1 MVQLTLV
8 SPVDFT
14 VIANETVIVPP
25 NVVRVRASVVSSA
38 AGTERNPAVLV
49 DYARYNEHFVLLVT
63 SSCCIRWDSMGYQ
76 GPSPWLVRVQV
87 SRDARLGRAV
97 HRLAPNRRCNFQ
109 AAHANQSQLCN
120 SHHKKNR
127 KAHAG
132 RSPVPSL
139 PKPLVRRAT
148 LCLAA
153 LVS

>member
-49 DYARYNEHFVLLVT
+49 DYARYNENFVLVVT

-76 GPSPWLVRVQV
+76 GPSPWLV
-87 SRDARLGRAV
+87 SRAGADLGFADTRGRLS
-97 HRLAPNRRCNFQ
+97 P
-109 AAHANQSQLCN
+109 
-120 SHHKKNR
+120 HK
-127 KAHAG
+127 
-132 RSPVPSL
+132 S
-139 PKPLVRRAT
+139 
-148 LCLAA
+148 
-153 LVS
+153 